1 MDKKYNVIYAD
12 PPWSYGVTKQ
22 TLPSRTQEMPYV
34 PMRYVDILE
43 LPVQSLAEKDCA
55 LFLWATMP
63 MLPEALHLIKAWGF
77 EYKTVAFTWVKKA
90 KTKEGWFWGM
100 GSWTRSNPELCLLAT
115 KGSPKRVS
123 ASVHSVVDSSL
134 REHSRK
140 PDEVAKRIVELCGDI
155 PRVELFAR
163 AETEGW
169 DVWGNE
175 VESDIKLTA

>member
-1 MDKKYNVIYAD
+1 MKKYNVIYAD
-12 PPWSYGVTKQ
+12 PPWSYSVTKQ
-22 TLPSRTQEMPYV
+22 TIPSRSSVKPYV

-43 LPVQSLAEKDCA
+43 IPVHKVIDDDCV

-100 GSWTRSNPELCLLAT
+100 GSWTRSNGELCLLAT
-115 KGSPKRVS
+115 KGNPKSVS
-123 ASVHSVVDSSL
+123 HSVHSVIDSPVAK
-134 REHSRK
+134 HSKK
-140 PDEVAKRIVELCGDI
+140 PDETRDRIVTLCGDVN
-155 PRVELFAR
+155 RLEMFSR
-163 AETEGW
+163 DKTDGW

-175 VESDIKLTA
+175 LDNDIEL